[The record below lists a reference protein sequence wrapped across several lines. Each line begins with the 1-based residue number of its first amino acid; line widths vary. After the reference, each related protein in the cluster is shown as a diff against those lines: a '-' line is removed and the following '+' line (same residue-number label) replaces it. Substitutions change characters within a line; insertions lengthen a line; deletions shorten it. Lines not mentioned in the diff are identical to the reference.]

1 MTADRNEPAADTA
14 PKGWMNRNILG
25 MGLASLF
32 SDWNHEMAT
41 AILPVFLS
49 TVLGAPAFAL
59 GLIEGVAD
67 GVSTLFQIWSGWYS
81 DRIGKRKGL
90 AVLGYAITAASKATF
105 ALAGSWWHVLFGRT
119 VGWIG
124 WAIRSPVRDALLT
137 ESTTQATIGRAFAFH
152 RTLDTLGAILGPL
165 TATLLLAHVSLRTIF
180 FVSLIPGLCAVL
192 AIVLLV
198 KERPRQR
205 IESRP
210 WASLKALPRDYRKFL
225 IPVGIFGISNFAPTL
240 LILRAQDLLTPS
252 LGVMTAAA
260 FAVGLYTFS
269 NIIYA
274 LVAYPIGILAD
285 RVSKQ
290 IILSIGF
297 ALFGLLCLGFIF
309 ADEQKWI
316 LVLLFAMSGIYTAII
331 ESSQPALA
339 STLMR
344 EDQHGTG
351 FGLMSAVDG
360 FGDFLSSVTMGVLW
374 TLVSPNAGFA
384 AAGILALV
392 SALMLG
398 SMRLSATPAV
408 YASPSE
414 RP

>member
-1 MTADRNEPAADTA
+1 MITDQNEEVPA

-41 AILPVFLS
+41 AILPLFLS

-59 GLIEGVAD
+59 GVIEGVAD

-90 AVLGYAITAASKATF
+90 AILGYAITAGAKAAF
-105 ALAGSWWHVLFGRT
+105 ALATSWWHVLIGRT

-124 WAIRSPVRDALLT
+124 WSIRSPVRDALLT
-137 ESTTQATIGRAFAFH
+137 ESTTPVTIGRAFAFH

-165 TATLLLAHVSLRTIF
+165 TAMLLVAHVSLRTIF
-180 FVSLIPGLCAVL
+180 LVSLIPGMCAVL
-192 AIVLLV
+192 AIIFLV
-198 KERPRQR
+198 KERPRQKS
-205 IESRP
+205 ESRP
-210 WASLKALPRDYRKFL
+210 WASLKALPREFRKFL
-225 IPVGIFGISNFAPTL
+225 LPVGLFGISNFAPTL
-240 LILRAQDLLTPS
+240 LILRAQNLLTPS
-252 LGVMTAAA
+252 QGAMAAGA
-260 FAVGLYTFS
+260 FAIGLYTFS
-269 NIIYA
+269 NIVYA
-274 LVAYPIGILAD
+274 LVAYPIGVLAD
-285 RVSKQ
+285 RISKRV
-290 IILSIGF
+290 ILSGGF

-309 ADEQKWI
+309 ADSQKWL
-316 LVLLFAMSGIYTAII
+316 LVLLFALSGIYTAII

-339 STLMR
+339 STLMQ

-360 FGDFLSSVTMGVLW
+360 LGDFLSSVTMGVLW
-374 TLVSPNAGFA
+374 AFVSPNAGFA

-398 SMRLSATPAV
+398 GMRLSPASAATSHAI
-408 YASPSE
+408 
-414 RP
+414 R